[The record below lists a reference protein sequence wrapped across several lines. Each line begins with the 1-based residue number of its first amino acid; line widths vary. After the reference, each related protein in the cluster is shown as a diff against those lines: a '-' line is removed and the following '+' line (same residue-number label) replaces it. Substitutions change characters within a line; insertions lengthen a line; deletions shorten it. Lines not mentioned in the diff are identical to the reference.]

1 MNGNNTTTDLKTMYW
16 VRDYDEMGHEHCIE
30 RWQNTKKWVLVS
42 LDEVFDNVFIP
53 MLKERGCACFQNQ
66 DGDFHE
72 YKDDC
77 EVKIY
82 FEIDDI
88 ATISDFEYKEFT
100 PINKENVGVWDFED
114 DVFKLFRKLKPE
126 YITSDIEPNYDITC
140 DTCDKRVF
148 KTGIYNNFTFY
159 IWNDDEWKKTYCLE
173 CFAHKTG
180 PGSIYGICMQYD
192 YKEKSISMSCPK
204 EEEGPENS
212 YIDNHSSCNNNGG
225 LDLVLY
231 DEKECNNMLSF
242 MVDQRN
248 DKKLSYECWYCEKP
262 IYNLNDM
269 YFNGGGVSGGLEPT
283 NYYHNYCLDSYF
295 EYRYENCY

>member
-114 DVFKLFRKLKPE
+114 EVFRLFRKVKPE
-126 YITSDIEPNYDITC
+126 YITSDIEPNYDIACNSCYNRLFNEFTKYTKA
-140 DTCDKRVF
+140 DERFVF
-148 KTGIYNNFTFY
+148 KNMTFY
-159 IWNDDEWKKTYCLE
+159 VWNDDEWTR
-173 CFAHKTG
+173 
-180 PGSIYGICMQYD
+180 I
-192 YKEKSISMSCPK
+192 
-204 EEEGPENS
+204 
-212 YIDNHSSCNNNGG
+212 
-225 LDLVLY
+225 
-231 DEKECNNMLSF
+231 
-242 MVDQRN
+242 
-248 DKKLSYECWYCEKP
+248 
-262 IYNLNDM
+262 
-269 YFNGGGVSGGLEPT
+269 
-283 NYYHNYCLDSYF
+283 
-295 EYRYENCY
+295 